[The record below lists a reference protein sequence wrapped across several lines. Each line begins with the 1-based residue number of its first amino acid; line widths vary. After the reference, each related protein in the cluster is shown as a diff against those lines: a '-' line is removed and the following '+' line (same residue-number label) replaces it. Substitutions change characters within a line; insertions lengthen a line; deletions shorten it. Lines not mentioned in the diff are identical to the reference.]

1 MLKKAIYGLKQA
13 LQAWYSRINENLLSL
28 GFVKSLSESTLYVKA
43 YNSDMVIFSLYVNDL
58 LVIEN
63 NAKLIEKFK
72 KEMMDVFEMTNLR
85 KMMHFL
91 GMEVKQDKHGVFIYQ
106 KKYVKEILKRFQM
119 ENCKPMK
126 TLMNVKEKLKKKKKR
141 WFSKS

>member
-43 YNSDMVIFSLYVNDL
+43 YNFDMVIFSLYVNDL

-72 KEMMDVFEMTNLR
+72 KDMTDVFEMTDLGEIAY
-85 KMMHFL
+85 FL
-91 GMEVKQDKHGVFIYQ
+91 GMEVKQYEHGVFIYQ
-106 KKYVKEILKRFQM
+106 KKYAKEIAKRF
-119 ENCKPMK
+119 
-126 TLMNVKEKLKKKKKR
+126 
-141 WFSKS
+141 